1 MKISIHTMYFLP
13 DFGSAPILMNE
24 LAGYLA
30 SKGRDVEVVATLPR
44 KRTAELK
51 RGLCI
56 RKRTEGFLIKRFW
69 TNTGTHP
76 LSRLLAWNIYT
87 FWTLVNMLSLR
98 KGDVIFLRT
107 PPLQLG
113 LTGFL
118 AGKIRGASILLNV
131 QDIHPDLS
139 IQSGILRNSLAIKFA
154 QALEKWVYRISD
166 HIVVIGEG
174 FRRNLLDKGVPAEKM
189 TILPNWV
196 DTDFLKPLPKDNPV
210 ARKYGLQD
218 KFVVMYSGTISIS
231 SNLALER
238 VLEAAGRLKEDKD
251 VLIVIVGEGL
261 KKESLLEKARGL
273 GLDNVKF
280 LPFQPYEDLPN
291 LLASSDVLLVPLD
304 SEKSQLSVPSKLY
317 NFLAAGRPILGLA
330 TPESEVA
337 ALIRETDCG
346 AAVPPDDLAGIADT
360 ILGLKADPA
369 SLRRMARNARDYVVA
384 NFSKDRI
391 LAAYDV
397 LLASLFW
404 KSSGPASPVS
414 EGDR

>member
-24 LAGYLA
+24 LAGGLA
-30 SKGRDVEVVATLPR
+30 ARGRDVEVVATLPR
-44 KRTAELK
+44 KRTAAYR
-51 RGLCI
+51 RGLCL
-56 RKRTEGFLIKRFW
+56 RERTGGFLVKRFW
-69 TNTGTHP
+69 TNTGSNP
-76 LSRLLAWNIYT
+76 MSRLLAWNIYT
-87 FWTLVNMLSLR
+87 FWTLVNMLSIR
-98 KGDVIFLRT
+98 KGDVVFLRT

-118 AGKIRGASILLNV
+118 AGKLRGASILLNV

-139 IQSGILRNSLAIKFA
+139 IQSGILRNPLAIRFA
-154 QALEKWVYRISD
+154 QALEKWVYRVSD

-238 VLEAAGRLKEDKD
+238 VLEAAGRLKGEED
-251 VLIVIVGEGL
+251 LLFVIVGEGL
-261 KKESLLEKARGL
+261 KKDSLLEKARGL
-273 GLDNVKF
+273 GLDNVRF

-330 TPESEVA
+330 TPDSEVA

-346 AAVPPDDLAGIADT
+346 AVAAPDDREGFAETL
-360 ILGLKADPA
+360 LGLMRDPE
-369 SLRRMARNARDYVVA
+369 SLRRMARNGRDYVAA
-384 NFSKDRI
+384 NFAKDKI
-391 LAAYDV
+391 LAGYDA
-397 LLASLFW
+397 LL
-404 KSSGPASPVS
+404 SSPFRKRDGA
-414 EGDR
+414 E